1 MAVKRGK
8 TCNLVDDVALC
19 VQMGWTLEELES
31 QPARFIEK
39 LQVYLS
45 TLTAL
50 QERESRRLEEELRRH
65 RRR

>member
-31 QPARFIEK
+31 QPVRFIEK
-39 LQVYLS
+39 LQVYLGAFS
-45 TLTAL
+45 DL